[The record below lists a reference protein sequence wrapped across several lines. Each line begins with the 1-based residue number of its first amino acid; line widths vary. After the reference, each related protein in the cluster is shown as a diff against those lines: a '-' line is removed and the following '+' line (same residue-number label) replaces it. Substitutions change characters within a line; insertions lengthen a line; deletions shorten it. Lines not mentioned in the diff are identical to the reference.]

1 APNLGEFAGPETALS
16 LALFDPNSS
25 QFVPRLGGRFDGDP
39 CLDGR
44 GNAEQCAR
52 FGAAAPGTVFDT
64 SKAVY
69 TFGGNPNIRPEEAET
84 YTVGLVYTP
93 DYIDGFDLTLDYY
106 DIEISD
112 AVSQIQPI
120 AALTNCYID
129 NPVADNPLCG
139 AVLRDPTTGL

>member
-1 APNLGEFAGPETALS
+1 VLVPLLVDLPFVQELNLEGAYRMSDYSNTDSANTNKLGLSWTINDDVRFRATRQTAIRAPNLGEFAGPETALS

-69 TFGGNPNIRPEEAET
+69 TFGG
-84 YTVGLVYTP
+84 
-93 DYIDGFDLTLDYY
+93 
-106 DIEISD
+106 
-112 AVSQIQPI
+112 
-120 AALTNCYID
+120 
-129 NPVADNPLCG
+129 
-139 AVLRDPTTGL
+139 